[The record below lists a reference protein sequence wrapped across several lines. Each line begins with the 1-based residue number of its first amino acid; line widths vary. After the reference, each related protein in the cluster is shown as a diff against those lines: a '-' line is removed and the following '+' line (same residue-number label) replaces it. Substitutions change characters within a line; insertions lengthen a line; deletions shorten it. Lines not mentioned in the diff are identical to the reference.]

1 MRQKGLGWFT
11 VNPKEGEL
19 ETELEKSDKWII
31 ARARNS
37 RPKYFLKRFPELSV
51 EEKQIVS
58 ELTAEF
64 RADNKRASC
73 KNIKGHLKKHCIA
86 NLVELEREQKEYVL
100 RILESVLN
108 GFGAMDDILCNPRIE
123 EIALIGTNKP
133 VFVFHSSIGWIE
145 SNLFFEEQQAV
156 CDIVNRMS
164 QSIGRRLSFQTPSIN
179 AVLPDGSRLHA
190 AIPPVAF
197 SGPCFTIRK
206 FSKGFFTPLQLMQN
220 NTLSVELAAFLWM
233 ALETDCSILVAGN
246 TGSGKTTTLNALFSF
261 VPAAERI
268 IVAEETPEISL
279 PHSHVV
285 KLNVV
290 KEQGVGMQNLIIDTL
305 RMRPDRVVVG
315 EVRSRDEILAFIDTL
330 LAGQGKGS
338 YGTFHSQSCNEVV
351 KRALSLGVSPM
362 NLATIDLVIVQRR
375 WDKIVKGK
383 RGEVRHITEVGEL
396 LVEKGDIKLNRLF
409 EFDFEKD
416 RLLKCGKSKRI
427 VEKIKR
433 SFSMSQS
440 ELATE
445 TRQREKFLQNLLG
458 KKVSLEEFFGL
469 VNRYEDSAK

>member
-1 MRQKGLGWFT
+1 
-11 VNPKEGEL
+11 
-19 ETELEKSDKWII
+19 
-31 ARARNS
+31 
-37 RPKYFLKRFPELSV
+37 
-51 EEKQIVS
+51 
-58 ELTAEF
+58 
-64 RADNKRASC
+64 
-73 KNIKGHLKKHCIA
+73 
-86 NLVELEREQKEYVL
+86 
-100 RILESVLN
+100 
-108 GFGAMDDILCNPRIE
+108 
-123 EIALIGTNKP
+123 
-133 VFVFHSSIGWIE
+133 
-145 SNLFFEEQQAV
+145 
-156 CDIVNRMS
+156 
-164 QSIGRRLSFQTPSIN
+164 
-179 AVLPDGSRLHA
+179 
-190 AIPPVAF
+190 
-197 SGPCFTIRK
+197 
-206 FSKGFFTPLQLMQN
+206 MQN

-233 ALETDCSILVAGN
+233 ALETDCSILVSGN

>member
-1 MRQKGLGWFT
+1 MEQRGLGWFT

-19 ETELEKSDKWII
+19 ETELEKSDKWLI
-31 ARARNS
+31 ARSGNRQA
-37 RPKYFLKRFPELSV
+37 KYFLRRFPELSV

-58 ELTAEF
+58 GLAEEF
-64 RADNKRASC
+64 RAGSKKTSG
-73 KNIKGHLKKHCIA
+73 KNIKSHLRKHCIE
-86 NLVELEREQKEYVL
+86 NLVELDGGQKEYVL

-108 GFGAMDDILCNPRIE
+108 GFGAMDDILCNPNVE

-133 VFVFHSSIGWIE
+133 VFVFHSSFGWIE

-206 FSKGFFTPLQLMQN
+206 FSKGFFTPLQLVQN
-220 NTLSVELAAFLWM
+220 NTLTIELAAFLWM
-233 ALETDCSILVAGN
+233 ALETDCSILIAGN

-261 VPAAERI
+261 VPASERI

-279 PHSHVV
+279 PHNHVI

-290 KEQGVGMQNLIIDTL
+290 KEQDVGMQNLIIDTL

-315 EVRSRDEILAFIDTL
+315 EVRSREELLAFIDTL

-338 YGTFHSQSCNEVV
+338 YGTFHSQSCEEVV
-351 KRALSLGVSPM
+351 KRALSLGVPPLD
-362 NLATIDLVIVQRR
+362 LATIDLVVVQRR

-383 RGEVRHITEVGEL
+383 RKEVRHVTEVGEL
-396 LVEKGDIKLNRLF
+396 LVEKGEVKLNRLF
-409 EFDFEKD
+409 EFDFGKD
-416 RLLKCGKSKRI
+416 KLVKCGKSKR
-427 VEKIKR
+427 VAEKIKR
-433 SFSMSQS
+433 SYSMDGAG
-440 ELATE
+440 LAKE
-445 TRQREKFLQNLLG
+445 ARRREKFLQGLLG
-458 KKVSLEEFFGL
+458 KEISLEEFFETMKQQ
-469 VNRYEDSAK
+469 RT